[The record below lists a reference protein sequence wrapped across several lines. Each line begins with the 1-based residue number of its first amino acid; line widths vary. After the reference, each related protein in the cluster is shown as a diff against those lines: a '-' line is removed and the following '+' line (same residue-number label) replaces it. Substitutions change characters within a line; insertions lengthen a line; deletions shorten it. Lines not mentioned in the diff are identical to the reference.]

1 MKHTP
6 TPWRVSES
14 TRGYL
19 GQDER
24 DMERFYSIMHD
35 VVGNGPKACIAEV
48 EHGTSTHIFHN
59 ESLHHEIT
67 IDVAKA
73 NAELIIKAVNHHD
86 QLVDTVKAMKSLIE
100 SLGRTDITYSVVYKD
115 MISLLNSLD
124 NGK

>member
-6 TPWRVSES
+6 TPLTYAEDAIDGYES
-14 TRGYL
+14 IVIQHNGCPILTIRGL
-19 GQDER
+19 DDMGCIEQEDEAK
-24 DMERFYSIMHD
+24 
-35 VVGNGPKACIAEV
+35 VAAEV
-48 EHGTSTHIFHN
+48 
-59 ESLHHEIT
+59 
-67 IDVAKA
+67 VATA
-73 NAELIIKAVNHHD
+73 DRVIMTYNHHD